1 MYYPYSVHKTKVLDN
16 DIAYIDEGNQ
26 TAETL
31 VFVHGLG
38 SYLMVWRKNI
48 ALLSLKYRCI
58 ALDLPGY
65 GFSDKRHYD
74 YDLDF
79 YANLIGQFIQQLNL
93 KNVTLIGHSMGGQTS
108 IITALKFPNLLQN
121 LCLVATAGFEK
132 FNSFQKSWL
141 INASSAENLK
151 LLTRKRI
158 ALNMTNNFKNVPED
172 VLYLVRDTVEFTFDN
187 FERYC
192 YTISSNVR
200 SMIEMPV
207 YNQLSKIQTPTLVI
221 FGEDDALIPNR
232 LFSFSSTKSI
242 AQNGTQKIPNARLLL
257 IPDCGHFVQYERPDL
272 VNLSIDRFIMNG

>member
-1 MYYPYSVHKTKVLDN
+1 MNYPYTVHKTKVLDN
-16 DIAYIDEGNQ
+16 EVAYIDEGDQN
-26 TAETL
+26 AETL

-48 ALLSLKYRCI
+48 ALLGLKYRCI

-74 YDLDF
+74 FDLDF
-79 YANLIGQFIQQLNL
+79 YSNLIGQFIHQLHL
-93 KNVTLIGHSMGGQTS
+93 KKVTLIGHSMGGQIS
-108 IITALKFPNLLQN
+108 MLTALKFPTLLHR
-121 LCLVATAGFEK
+121 LCLVATAGFEQ

-151 LLTRKRI
+151 LLTRKRVT
-158 ALNMTNNFKNVPED
+158 LNMSNNFKNVPDD
-172 VLYLVRDTVEFTFDN
+172 VFYLVKDTVEFTFDN

-207 YNQLSKIQTPTLVI
+207 YQHLSSIKTPTLVI

-232 LFSFSSTKSI
+232 LFSFGSTKSI
-242 AQNGTQKIPNARLLL
+242 AQKGTRKIPNAELLL

-272 VNLSIDRFIMNG
+272 VNLAIDRFLMNE